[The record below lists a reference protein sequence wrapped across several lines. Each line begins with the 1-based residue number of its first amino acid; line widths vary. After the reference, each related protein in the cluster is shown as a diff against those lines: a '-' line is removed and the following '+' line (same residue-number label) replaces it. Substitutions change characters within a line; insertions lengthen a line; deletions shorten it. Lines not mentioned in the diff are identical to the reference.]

1 MLGLEHPWDMNDGGT
16 DQAVTSSDQPHTDT
30 LMGYS
35 NTGEEGW
42 FKDIDLAALQ
52 IILGNSNASKEQ
64 FEVCEPDIGSKIYA
78 QVTFI
83 DGGGDLEAIVS
94 DTMAIIA

>member
-1 MLGLEHPWDMNDGGT
+1 
-16 DQAVTSSDQPHTDT
+16 
-30 LMGYS
+30 MGYS

-52 IILGNSNASKEQ
+52 SIWGNSNASKNQ
-64 FEVCEPDIGSKIYA
+64 FEVYKTDIGDEIYA

-83 DGGGDLEAIVS
+83 DGGGNLETIVS
-94 DTMAIIA
+94 DTMAIIAWHEFTPYLFNLKFMTKKNIPPF

>member
-1 MLGLEHPWDMNDGGT
+1 MKDGDT

-35 NTGEEGW
+35 NTGEKGC

-52 IILGNSNASKEQ
+52 RILRNSNASKDQ
-64 FEVCEPDIGSKIYA
+64 FEVYEAAIGSKIYA

-83 DGGGDLEAIVS
+83 DGEGDLETIVS

>member
-1 MLGLEHPWDMNDGGT
+1 
-16 DQAVTSSDQPHTDT
+16 
-30 LMGYS
+30 MGYS

-52 IILGNSNASKEQ
+52 IILGNSNASKDQ
-64 FEVCEPDIGSKIYA
+64 FEVYESDIGDKIYA

-83 DGGGDLEAIVS
+83 DGGGDLETIVS
-94 DTMAIIA
+94 DTKVIIA